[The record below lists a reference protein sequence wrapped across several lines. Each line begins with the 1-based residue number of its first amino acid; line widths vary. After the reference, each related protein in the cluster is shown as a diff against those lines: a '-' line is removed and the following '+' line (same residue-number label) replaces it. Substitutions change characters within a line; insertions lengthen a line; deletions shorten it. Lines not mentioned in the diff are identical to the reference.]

1 MARLCPQCSRYF
13 DDSAR
18 YCPIDGGS
26 LRVADDDPLV
36 GTTIGQFE
44 LTGIAGRGQ
53 TGIVYRAWQAGMER
67 DAAVKVLHRDLL
79 RDKAVVR
86 RFHREARAV
95 ARLSHPNIVTLF
107 TVGRTDDRVPFIA
120 MELVDGESLD
130 QVLACGA
137 ISQRRA
143 VRIARQIVSALA
155 DTHAAG
161 IIHRDLK
168 PANVLLEQRR
178 RAADFVKVLDF
189 GVAKMTDGAVTLPFC
204 ESRLTRD
211 GAVCG
216 TPHYI
221 APEQANGDAVDHR
234 ADLYSLG
241 VMLYEM
247 VTGQVPFDG
256 SGVSVM
262 LAHLGREVPRPSALV
277 PELDPRL
284 EAIILTCMAKTPGT
298 RYQSAEQLADALD
311 ALDADSAIS
320 PWAAKRSGS
329 VPAIPA
335 PGAKVASSM
344 AFDLTEPVKLL
355 RSDITPRA
363 MRIPDVGAP
372 APAPLPLPAPPARRS
387 RWGLVAAFVAILVGA
402 GVGGWLAQRTTGT
415 EASATTG
422 GALPVVE
429 PPAPPT
435 EIEPRPATPAP
446 PVANVPMR
454 AVVVSDGG
462 YSMRVLL
469 PERIVAGIAYDLTFE
484 VWDPEGE
491 PLAAPDLIVTVERPD
506 GESHGMAARASLDA
520 GRYTLQ
526 RTWDHGGRHIL
537 RVFPPTDG
545 GAISVFFD
553 VVGPI
558 DQS

>member
-1 MARLCPQCSRYF
+1 
-13 DDSAR
+13 
-18 YCPIDGGS
+18 
-26 LRVADDDPLV
+26 
-36 GTTIGQFE
+36 
-44 LTGIAGRGQ
+44 
-53 TGIVYRAWQAGMER
+53 MER

-79 RDKAVVR
+79 RDKSMVR

-107 TVGRTDDRVPFIA
+107 TVGQTDDKVPFIA

-130 QVLACGA
+130 EVLACGR

-189 GVAKMTDGAVTLPFC
+189 GVAKMTDGAVTLPFG

-216 TPHYI
+216 TPLYI
-221 APEQANGDAVDHR
+221 SPEQANGDKVDHR

-241 VMLYEM
+241 VILFQM
-247 VTGQVPFDG
+247 VTGEVPFDG

-262 LAHLGREVPRPSALV
+262 LAHLGREVPRPTSLV
-277 PELDPRL
+277 PDLDPRL
-284 EAIILTCMAKTPGT
+284 EAIILKCMAKTPGT
-298 RYQSAEQLADALD
+298 RFQSAEQLADALD
-311 ALDADSAIS
+311 ALDDEGKIS

-329 VPAIPA
+329 VPAIADAQP
-335 PGAKVASSM
+335 KVESSM
-344 AFDLTEPVKLL
+344 AYDPTEPVKLL

-363 MRIPDVGAP
+363 MRVPEVTP
-372 APAPLPLPAPPARRS
+372 PRSEPVPLPSPPTMRVARRS
-387 RWGLVAAFVAILVGA
+387 RWGLAAAFVAVLVGA
-402 GVGGWLAQRTTGT
+402 GVGGWLAQRTANT
-415 EASATTG
+415 EARAATG
-422 GALPVVE
+422 GVLPAINPTGEPGDVE
-429 PPAPPT
+429 V
-435 EIEPRPATPAP
+435 TPADPNLTRQP
-446 PVANVPMR
+446 PNVPMR
-454 AVVVSDGG
+454 AIVVSANG

-469 PERIVAGIAYDLTFE
+469 PERVIAGIDYELTFE

-491 PLAAPDLIVTVERPD
+491 PLAVPDLIVTVDRPD
-506 GESHGMAARASLDA
+506 GESHGMAARATLDA
-520 GRYTLQ
+520 GRYTVQ
-526 RTWDHGGRHIL
+526 RKWDHGGRHIL
-537 RVFPPTDG
+537 RVFPPTG
-545 GAISVFFD
+545 AGAIDVFFD
-553 VVGPI
+553 VIGSI
-558 DQS
+558 EQS